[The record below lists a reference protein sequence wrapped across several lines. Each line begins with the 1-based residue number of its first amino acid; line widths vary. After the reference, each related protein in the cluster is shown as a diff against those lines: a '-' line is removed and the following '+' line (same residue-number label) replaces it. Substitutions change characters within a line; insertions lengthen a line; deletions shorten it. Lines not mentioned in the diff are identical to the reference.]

1 MVVKS
6 FDPILWNSKFNV
18 ESATFLKKN
27 ADHEKRQ
34 RCVISNILEF
44 PEMPSMNND
53 SSNGCEGPLTE
64 KTNGHKRFLF
74 PQNDV

>member
-6 FDPILWNSKFNV
+6 CEPILWNSKFNV
-18 ESATFLKKN
+18 ESATFLKKT
-27 ADHEKRQ
+27 ADYEKKQ
-34 RCVISNILEF
+34 RGVINNILEF

-53 SSNGCEGPLTE
+53 SSNGGEGPLTE
-64 KTNGHKRFLF
+64 KMDGRKRFMF